1 MSYLTV
7 AKSNYENG
15 SPTVGNQRIKEYHKQ
30 TYERRKVIHAKNEV
44 KRKEKAEEFLKDVRE
59 RKHRL
64 IFRWAPVDCIW
75 RENFQA
81 V

>member
-15 SPTVGNQRIKEYHKQ
+15 SPTVGNERIKEYHKQ

-44 KRKEKAEEFLKDVRE
+44 KRKEKAEAD
-59 RKHRL
+59 
-64 IFRWAPVDCIW
+64 
-75 RENFQA
+75 
-81 V
+81 